1 MAREVKSD
9 QWTGTPSG
17 EGAASSSSHAPQVCG
32 EFHSRDRLDEAM
44 SKLEGSLFQRADL
57 SLRRVGQGDSTPDA
71 AEETPAREDDV
82 QNVRQLAVG
91 MGGFVGAAA
100 AAGAVVATGGAAL
113 PAVGAAA
120 AALGATQVA
129 GEAVGQAAAPEA
141 QAEIHRA
148 ADEGGVVLMVHADTP
163 ERQAKAE
170 ELMQACGATKV
181 WRQNTA

>member
-1 MAREVKSD
+1 MAIEVKSD
-9 QWTGTPSG
+9 QWTGVASN

-57 SLRRVGQGDSTPDA
+57 SLRKVGQGDSTPDSA
-71 AEETPAREDDV
+71 QETPARQDDV

-91 MGGFVGAAA
+91 MGGFVAAA
-100 AAGAVVATGGAAL
+100 ATAGAVVATGGAAL

-129 GEAVGQAAAPEA
+129 GEAVGQTAAPEA